1 MRVPGVPEWN
11 RKTIKSNA
19 GAVDV
24 SDLST
29 GELLA
34 CHDCDHLYRYEP
46 IPAGARADCRHCGA
60 LLYRHVPD
68 SLDRS
73 IALYCAALLLFVI
86 ANCFP
91 FLSLKL
97 GGRVVENILLS
108 GGWAMYQLGMGEL
121 GLLIFLTSVAFPF
134 LVITGMLYLLVPV
147 RLGYLPRGLGTV
159 YRLVHAV
166 SPWSLVGVFMLGVL
180 IAIVKLQDLATVIT
194 GISLY
199 ALGALMITYAAAR
212 ASFDPHAFWEAVRF
226 RRSPAPSEIAAAHLG
241 CHICGLVVAVRS
253 DGRAQSCQRC
263 RTPLHTRKPDSL
275 NRTLALLFSAAILM
289 IPANVYP
296 VMTVIRFG
304 QGEPNTILSGVLH
317 LIESGMWGLALIV
330 FFASIVVPV
339 TKLLVLSYL
348 IWSIHRQSD
357 WRPRDRTLLYRVT
370 EAVGAWSMVDIFLV
384 GLLSALVSLDALSTI
399 RPGIGAT
406 YFAAVVI
413 ATMFA
418 AHYFDPRLIW
428 DNARRSGA
436 SG

>member
-1 MRVPGVPEWN
+1 MPE
-11 RKTIKSNA
+11 
-19 GAVDV
+19 
-24 SDLST
+24 LST

-34 CHDCDHLYRYEP
+34 CHDCDHLHRYEP
-46 IPAGARADCRHCGA
+46 IPAGARADCRYCGA
-60 LLYRHVPD
+60 LLYRNLPD

-73 IALYCAALLLFVI
+73 IALYSTALLLFFI

-91 FLSLKL
+91 FLALKL

-108 GGWAMYQLGMGEL
+108 GGWAMVELGMGEL
-121 GLLIFLTSVAFPF
+121 GVLIFLTSIAFPF
-134 LVITGMLYLLVPV
+134 LVIAGMLYLLVPV
-147 RLGYLPRGLGTV
+147 RLGYRPRGIGPV
-159 YRLVHAV
+159 YRLVHAI

-180 IAIVKLQDLATVIT
+180 ISIVKLQDLATVVT
-194 GISLY
+194 GPSLY
-199 ALGALMITYAAAR
+199 ALAALMVAYSAAR
-212 ASFDPHAFWEAVRF
+212 ASFEPRTFWDAVPYRK
-226 RRSPAPSEIAAAHLG
+226 PAPAQDTHQGHVG
-241 CHICGLVVAVRS
+241 CHLCGLVANLRP
-253 DGRAQSCQRC
+253 DGRAQRC
-263 RTPLHTRKPDSL
+263 VRCSAPLHARKPDSL

-339 TKLLVLSYL
+339 LKLIVLGWL
-348 IWSIHRQSD
+348 LWSIHTESG
-357 WRPRDRTLLYRVT
+357 WRPRDRTQLYRVT
-370 EAVGAWSMVDIFLV
+370 EVVGAWSMVDVFLV

-413 ATMFA
+413 STMFA
-418 AHYFDPRLIW
+418 AHCFDPRLIW
-428 DNARRSGA
+428 DSAGRGA
-436 SG
+436 EEG